1 MSDRWKDTT
10 ILILIVIGVIALI
23 LAVLMNFSLFLT
35 VLLVIIGI
43 IILVVAGLI
52 IFGLVATI
60 PYYFAKHG
68 KESEPGSYELDRVK
82 PVQEDDKK

>member
-10 ILILIVIGVIALI
+10 ILILIVVGVIALI

-68 KESEPGSYELDRVK
+68 KESEPGIYELDKVK
-82 PVQEDDKK
+82 PVKEDEKK

>member
-35 VLLVIIGI
+35 VLLVIVGI
-43 IILVVAGLI
+43 IILVLAGLI

-68 KESEPGSYELDRVK
+68 KESQPGSYKLDEVK
-82 PVQEDDKK
+82 PVKEDEKK

>member
-10 ILILIVIGVIALI
+10 ILILIVVGVIALI

-35 VLLVIIGI
+35 VLLVIVGI
-43 IILVVAGLI
+43 IILVLAGLI

-68 KESEPGSYELDRVK
+68 KESEPGSYELDKVK
-82 PVQEDDKK
+82 PVKEDEKK